1 MSFSRRILGNLLHT
15 FQEKEALIEMK
26 TVSKPIEQVCI
37 SIKAAQFSHVVVFA
51 PFACEL
57 N

>member
-1 MSFSRRILGNLLHT
+1 MSFSRRIHSNLIHT
-15 FQEKEALIEMK
+15 FKEKETLIEMK
-26 TVSKPIEQVCI
+26 TVSEPIEQVCI
-37 SIKAAQFSHVVVFA
+37 SIMAAQFSPILMFA